1 MMLLRFCLL
10 AVFLLDQ
17 AVHQSSASE
26 MIGSADGLKE
36 IASGSSSARSS
47 KKWKLP
53 KSLADIKSNS
63 IPSLKWKSALRG
75 FKAGKKDPPPQVG
88 PPPTA
93 SPPVPGSPLGASP
106 PDASHADDVS
116 EAENLS
122 HLSESD
128 AEDLSHLAAS
138 EDAHSIPQE
147 PQDNTPYPTH
157 HHPYQ
162 PQHSGYDQRHLPSS
176 DHVPQPHPQSQT
188 LNDQALARRLQYEE
202 YAPHTG
208 DIPYDV
214 VTDFLGNNHNYDH
227 VNQHG
232 YNYADHRR
240 EEEIA
245 QQLQASLSLDP
256 YDHHG
261 DSYNRLSF
269 GYGEN
274 YDYPHQHGSVV
285 PDWVGVPSHQQN
297 HDYSHQDAHGSGDA
311 HTPHGQDWS
320 SWADSYGS
328 YRQYH

>member
-17 AVHQSSASE
+17 AVHRSSASE

-53 KSLADIKSNS
+53 KSLSDIKSNS
-63 IPSLKWKSALRG
+63 IPSLKWRSALRG
-75 FKAGKKDPPPQVG
+75 FKAGKKNSPPQVG

-93 SPPVPGSPLGASP
+93 SPPVPGSPLGVSP

-122 HLSESD
+122 HHSESD
-128 AEDLSHLAAS
+128 AEDLSHPAAS

-162 PQHSGYDQRHLPSS
+162 PQHGGYDQRHLPSS

-214 VTDFLGNNHNYDH
+214 VTDFLGDNHVYDH

-232 YNYADHRR
+232 YNYAEHSRD
-240 EEEIA
+240 EEIA

-256 YDHHG
+256 HDHHV
-261 DSYNRLSF
+261 DPYRNSY

-285 PDWVGVPSHQQN
+285 PDWVGVPYHQLQQN
-297 HDYSHQDAHGSGDA
+297 HEHGSSDA
-311 HTPHGQDWS
+311 RTPHGQDWS
-320 SWADSYGS
+320 SWMNSYGS